1 MSYWACAQLES
12 NRERLALHCLELG
25 GYSAYLPRIRERRR
39 VNGRQV
45 TVTPPLFPGY
55 AFVLIELQWH
65 AARWSP
71 GVLKLVMGGD
81 APAKVPDAV
90 IAKLRGRERGG
101 FVQLPA
107 APQFHHGDRVRIT
120 RGPFVGQCG
129 LYAGQRPH
137 ERVEVLLQILGG
149 ERTVELA
156 QSDVRKLSRR

>member
-25 GYSAYLPRIRERRR
+25 GYSTYLPRIRERRR

-65 AARWSP
+65 AARWCP
-71 GVLKLVMGGD
+71 GVLRLVLDG
-81 APAKVPDAV
+81 AQPAKVPDKV
-90 IAKLRGRERGG
+90 IADLRRRERNGLIE
-101 FVQLPA
+101 LP
-107 APQFHHGDRVRIT
+107 PPPDFQRGDHVRIT
-120 RGPFVGQCG
+120 RGVFCGQRG

-137 ERVEVLLQILGG
+137 ERVAVLLQLLG
-149 ERTVELA
+149 RVELPKGDIVSA
-156 QSDVRKLSRR
+156 C

>member
-1 MSYWACAQLES
+1 VSYWACAQLES

-25 GYSAYLPRIRERRR
+25 GYSTYLPRIRERRR

-81 APAKVPDAV
+81 APAKVPDKV
-90 IAKLRGRERGG
+90 IAELRGRDHNGLITLPPPPGFHRGD
-101 FVQLPA
+101 Q
-107 APQFHHGDRVRIT
+107 VRIT
-120 RGPFVGQCG
+120 RGVF
-129 LYAGQRPH
+129 AGQLAMFAGMRTH
-137 ERVEVLLQILGG
+137 ERVAVLLQLLG
-149 ERTVELA
+149 RVELPKA
-156 QSDVRKLSRR
+156 DIVSAGGPGD